1 MTDTT
6 AKIREAQRRE
16 IIRKIRSYDYANDG
30 KGGFTLN
37 DDEALALLDAERP
50 SGWISVDDRLPD
62 DEQRCFV
69 HTMYGDASVAVYLVA
84 KSGAYFCPDVDALEQ
99 KVGWERDDWRSVGEV
114 RFEGPI
120 SHWMPRPSTPDVK
133 ETP

>member
-6 AKIREAQRRE
+6 AKVREALDVA
-16 IIRKIRSYDYANDG
+16 YDFKRDDYSINTYGAYI
-30 KGGFTLN
+30 KWR
-37 DDEALALLDAERP
+37 DEALILLDAERP
-50 SGWISVDDRLPD
+50 SEWISVDERLPD
-62 DEQRCFV
+62 DEQKCFV
-69 HTMYGDASVAVYLVA
+69 RTKYGDASVAVYLVA

>member
-6 AKIREAQRRE
+6 AKIREALL
-16 IIRKIRSYDYANDG
+16 DG
-30 KGGFTLN
+30 KQCYLAVCIYN
-37 DDEALALLDAERP
+37 DLPTERAQKFDEALALLDAERP

-62 DEQRCFV
+62 DEQKCFV
-69 HTMYGDASVAVYLVA
+69 HTKYGDASVAVYLVA

-120 SHWMPRPSTPDVK
+120 SHWMPLPSPPDVK
-133 ETP
+133 E